1 MRSFADKT
9 YWIVGA
15 SEGLGR
21 ALAHEMAAA
30 GARLI
35 LSARNRERLSE
46 LAAELGGAARV
57 LPMDIGDSASV
68 DQAIAGLPALDGLI
82 FLSGVYWPV
91 SAREWDAERV
101 EQMLDINATGAAR
114 VIGRVLPAMVAAD
127 HGHIVLTGSLAAYG
141 GLPGA
146 IGYAPSKAALMS
158 LAECMRADLRHTGI
172 EVQLVNPGFIR
183 TRLTNKNDFAM
194 PQIQTPQKAARLM
207 FRHMSTS
214 RFSTAF
220 PAPFAWLFR
229 LGRFLPPAAYFR
241 LFSRG
246 G

>member
-1 MRSFADKT
+1 M
-9 YWIVGA
+9 
-15 SEGLGR
+15 GR

-35 LSARNRERLSE
+35 LSARNRERLTE

-68 DQAIAGLPALDGLI
+68 DQAIAGLPALDGLV

-91 SAREWDAERV
+91 SAKEWDAEKV

-114 VIGRVLPAMVAAD
+114 VIGCVLPAMVAAD

-146 IGYAPSKAALMS
+146 IGYASSKAALMS

-229 LGRFLPPAAYFR
+229 LGRLLPPSAYFR